1 MKTKK
6 SIEERIAAYLAH
18 EASPEE
24 VQEIASWI
32 EESEENRQYYQH
44 LRNIWQ
50 AAHPAFP
57 PEEIDAEKARRS
69 VVRQI
74 DSRRSVISR
83 WIGYW
88 QRAAAV
94 LLIPVLLAWGYM
106 IYKDRALQTVTGMAY
121 QEVFAPYGTHSKIDL
136 PDGST
141 VWLNAGSSLKYPVA
155 FQASERTVQLSG
167 EAFFEVE
174 ADPQHPFIVRT
185 NCLEV
190 RAVGT
195 AFHVEAYRKDAFQAV
210 TMVKGKIDVTLGNA
224 PSFSLKPGERL
235 GYDRRESRCEVY
247 RTDPYKWYAWKDGL
261 LVFRNDPLEYVFKK
275 IGQTFN
281 VDIAVKDTTIAN
293 HLYRATFEDESLDE
307 ILRLLKMS
315 APIQYKQYTREK
327 NAFDQYGK
335 QRIEVYKSEK

>member
-1 MKTKK
+1 MNAKK
-6 SIEERIAAYLAH
+6 SIEEQITAYLAH

-24 VQEIASWI
+24 VRELSAWI
-32 EESEENRQYYQH
+32 EASEENRHYYQH

-50 AAHPAFP
+50 VAHPAFP
-57 PEEIDAEKARRS
+57 AEEIDVEKARKR

-74 DSRRSVISR
+74 DSRRSVLSR

-88 QRAAAV
+88 QKAAAV
-94 LLIPVLLAWGYM
+94 LLIPVLLAWGYR
-106 IYKDRALQTVTGMAY
+106 IYTDRASQTVAGIAY

-141 VWLNAGSSLKYPVA
+141 VWLNAGSMLKYPVS
-155 FQASERTVQLSG
+155 FQSAERTVQLSG

-195 AFHVEAYRKDAFQAV
+195 AFHVEAYRRDSLQAV
-210 TMVKGKIDVTLGNA
+210 TMVKGKIDVKVGSA
-224 PSFSLKPGERL
+224 PSFSLHPGERM
-235 GYDRRESRCEVY
+235 GYDLRKSRCEVY

-281 VDIAVKDTTIAN
+281 VDIALKDTGIAK

-307 ILRLLKMS
+307 ILRLLKMT
-315 APIQYKQYTREK
+315 APIRYKQHTREK
-327 NAFDQYGK
+327 RAFDQYGK

>member
-1 MKTKK
+1 MNTKK

-24 VQEIASWI
+24 RREVVAWI
-32 EESEENRQYYQH
+32 EASEANRQYYQQ

-50 AAHPAFP
+50 VAHPAFS
-57 PEEIDAEKARRS
+57 PEEIDVHKARKR
-69 VVRQI
+69 VLRRI
-74 DSRRSVISR
+74 DSRQSAAFR

-88 QRAAAV
+88 QKTAAV

-106 IYKDRALQTVTGMAY
+106 IYKDRGSQPVAQMAY

-141 VWLNAGSSLKYPVA
+141 VWLNAGSTLKYPVA
-155 FQASERTVQLSG
+155 FQTTGRTVQLSG

-174 ADPQHPFIVRT
+174 ADPKHPFIVQT

-190 RAVGT
+190 RAIGT
-195 AFHVEAYRKDAFQAV
+195 AFHVEAYRKDSLQAV
-210 TMVKGKIDVTLGNA
+210 TMVKGKIDVRLGNA
-224 PSFSLKPGERL
+224 PAFSLKPGERMA
-235 GYDRRESRCEVY
+235 YDARKSHCEVY

-281 VDIAVKDTTIAN
+281 VDIALKDTAIAN

-307 ILRLLKMS
+307 ILRLLKMT
-315 APIQYKQYTREK
+315 APIQYKQYAREK
-327 NAFDQYGK
+327 KAFNQYGK
-335 QRIEVYKSEK
+335 QRIDVYKSDR